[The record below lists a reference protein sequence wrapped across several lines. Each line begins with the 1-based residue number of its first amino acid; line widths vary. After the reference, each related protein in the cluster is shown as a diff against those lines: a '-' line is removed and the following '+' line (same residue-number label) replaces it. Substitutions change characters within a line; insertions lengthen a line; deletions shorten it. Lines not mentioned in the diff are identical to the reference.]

1 LVHRIT
7 PSCRARTETA
17 ADFFLIESLRFL
29 LGHTNEDDSVPHL
42 PLPSEIIGDVILQF
56 PSLMCPSNSSRMVA
70 ILDNARSLGRLLV
83 GLKSMRR
90 NKPLLLSVDSEL
102 GPLIP
107 NSPVNGPP

>member
-1 LVHRIT
+1 
-7 PSCRARTETA
+7 
-17 ADFFLIESLRFL
+17 
-29 LGHTNEDDSVPHL
+29 
-42 PLPSEIIGDVILQF
+42 
-56 PSLMCPSNSSRMVA
+56 MVA